1 MINSFNEDIKSELQ
15 MLSSLHGIGVLLL
28 NIESLF
34 DSQILI
40 PAKERPN
47 VDWLLANPIALENK
61 DFHHYID

>member
-1 MINSFNEDIKSELQ
+1 MRMLKSELQ
-15 MLSSLHGIGVLLL
+15 MLSSLHGIDVLLI

-47 VDWLLANPIALENK
+47 VDWILANPIALEHN